1 MRKCRGKYM
10 KYNGSDG
17 AFEQL
22 DFEEGVFHQ
31 WGVDCEEYENGAAS
45 FTVGIVEL
53 PDGSVIMP
61 LARWIQFID

>member
-10 KYNGSDG
+10 RCNENNN
-17 AFEQL
+17 AFEQAN
-22 DFEEGVFHQ
+22 FEEGLFHQ

-53 PDGSVIMP
+53 PDGMVIMP
-61 LARWIQFID
+61 LARLIQFTS